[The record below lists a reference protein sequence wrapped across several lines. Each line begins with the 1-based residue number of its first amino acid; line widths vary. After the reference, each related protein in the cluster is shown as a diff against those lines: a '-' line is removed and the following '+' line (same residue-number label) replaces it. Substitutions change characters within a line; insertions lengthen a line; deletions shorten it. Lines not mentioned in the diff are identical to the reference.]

1 MEKIKIFIKNRY
13 IFFKRLYKDYLL
25 LFIKKDKLLSFN
37 IDNRIISILSSSSNN
52 ILEVLTTNSINYII
66 VDNIDI
72 IEIKSFTNNS
82 YNLYK
87 KKAYLITLSN
97 IIINKDHTSN
107 V

>member
-1 MEKIKIFIKNRY
+1 MKNRY
-13 IFFKRLYKDYLL
+13 IFFKRLYKYYLL
-25 LFIKKDKLLSFN
+25 LFTKKDKLLSFN

-66 VDNIDI
+66 VDNLDI
-72 IEIKSFTNNS
+72 IEIKSFTNNN

>member
-1 MEKIKIFIKNRY
+1 M
-13 IFFKRLYKDYLL
+13 L
-25 LFIKKDKLLSFN
+25 LFTKKDKLLSFN

-66 VDNIDI
+66 VDNLDI
-72 IEIKSFTNNS
+72 IEIKSFTNNN

>member
-1 MEKIKIFIKNRY
+1 M
-13 IFFKRLYKDYLL
+13 LL
-25 LFIKKDKLLSFN
+25 LIKKDKLLSFN

-66 VDNIDI
+66 VDNLDI
-72 IEIKSFTNNS
+72 IEIKSFTNNN

>member
-1 MEKIKIFIKNRY
+1 MKNGY
-13 IFFKRLYKDYLL
+13 LFFKRLYKDYLL
-25 LFIKKDKLLSFN
+25 LLIKKDKLLSFN
-37 IDNRIISILSSSSNN
+37 IDNRIISILFSSSNN

-66 VDNIDI
+66 VDNLDI
-72 IEIKSFTNNS
+72 IEIKSFTNNN

-87 KKAYLITLSN
+87 KKAYLIALSN

>member
-1 MEKIKIFIKNRY
+1 M
-13 IFFKRLYKDYLL
+13 L

-97 IIINKDHTSN
+97 IIINKDHTNN

>member
-1 MEKIKIFIKNRY
+1 MKNGY
-13 IFFKRLYKDYLL
+13 LFFKRLYKDYLL
-25 LFIKKDKLLSFN
+25 LLIKKDKLLSFN
-37 IDNRIISILSSSSNN
+37 IDNRIISILFSSSNN

-66 VDNIDI
+66 VDNLDI
-72 IEIKSFTNNS
+72 IEIKSFTNNN

>member
-1 MEKIKIFIKNRY
+1 MKNRY

-25 LFIKKDKLLSFN
+25 LFIKKDNLLSFN

-66 VDNIDI
+66 VDNLDI
-72 IEIKSFTNNS
+72 IEIKTFTNNS

-87 KKAYLITLSN
+87 KKAYLIAVSN

>member
-1 MEKIKIFIKNRY
+1 MTFHVDIYN

-66 VDNIDI
+66 VDNLDI
-72 IEIKSFTNNS
+72 IEIKTFTNNS

-87 KKAYLITLSN
+87 KKAYLIALSN
-97 IIINKDHTSN
+97 IIINKAHTSN

>member
-1 MEKIKIFIKNRY
+1 M
-13 IFFKRLYKDYLL
+13 LL
-25 LFIKKDKLLSFN
+25 LIKKDKLLSFN

-66 VDNIDI
+66 VDNLDI
-72 IEIKSFTNNS
+72 IEIKSFTNNN
-82 YNLYK
+82 YNFLYK

>member
-1 MEKIKIFIKNRY
+1 MTFHVDIYN

-25 LFIKKDKLLSFN
+25 LFIKKDNLLSFN

-66 VDNIDI
+66 VDNLDI
-72 IEIKSFTNNS
+72 IEIKTFTNNS

>member
-1 MEKIKIFIKNRY
+1 M
-13 IFFKRLYKDYLL
+13 L
-25 LFIKKDKLLSFN
+25 LFIKKDNLLSFN

-66 VDNIDI
+66 VDNLDI
-72 IEIKSFTNNS
+72 IEIKTFTNNS

>member
-1 MEKIKIFIKNRY
+1 M
-13 IFFKRLYKDYLL
+13 L

-66 VDNIDI
+66 VDNLDI
-72 IEIKSFTNNS
+72 IEIKTFTNNS

>member
-1 MEKIKIFIKNRY
+1 M
-13 IFFKRLYKDYLL
+13 L

-37 IDNRIISILSSSSNN
+37 IDNRIISILSSSNNN

-66 VDNIDI
+66 VDNLDI

>member
-1 MEKIKIFIKNRY
+1 M
-13 IFFKRLYKDYLL
+13 L
-25 LFIKKDKLLSFN
+25 LFTKKDKLLSFN

-66 VDNIDI
+66 VDNLDI

>member
-1 MEKIKIFIKNRY
+1 M
-13 IFFKRLYKDYLL
+13 LL
-25 LFIKKDKLLSFN
+25 IIKKDKLLSFN

-66 VDNIDI
+66 VDNLDI
-72 IEIKSFTNNS
+72 IEIKTFTNNS

>member
-1 MEKIKIFIKNRY
+1 MKNRY
-13 IFFKRLYKDYLL
+13 IFFKSLYKDYLL
-25 LFIKKDKLLSFN
+25 LFTKKDNLLSFN

-66 VDNIDI
+66 VDNLDI
-72 IEIKSFTNNS
+72 IEIKTFTNNS

>member
-1 MEKIKIFIKNRY
+1 M
-13 IFFKRLYKDYLL
+13 
-25 LFIKKDKLLSFN
+25 
-37 IDNRIISILSSSSNN
+37 LSSSSDN

-66 VDNIDI
+66 VDNLDI

-87 KKAYLITLSN
+87 KKAYLITLSS

>member
-1 MEKIKIFIKNRY
+1 MKNRY
-13 IFFKRLYKDYLL
+13 LFFKRLYKDYLL
-25 LFIKKDKLLSFN
+25 LFTKKDKLLSFN

-66 VDNIDI
+66 VDNLDI
-72 IEIKSFTNNS
+72 IEIKSFTNNN

>member
-1 MEKIKIFIKNRY
+1 MKNRY

-25 LFIKKDKLLSFN
+25 LFNKKDNLLSFN

-66 VDNIDI
+66 VDNLDI
-72 IEIKSFTNNS
+72 IEIKTFTNNS

>member
-1 MEKIKIFIKNRY
+1 M
-13 IFFKRLYKDYLL
+13 L
-25 LFIKKDKLLSFN
+25 LFTKKDKLLSFN

-66 VDNIDI
+66 VDNLDI
-72 IEIKSFTNNS
+72 IEIKSFTNNN

-87 KKAYLITLSN
+87 KKAYLTTLSN

>member
-1 MEKIKIFIKNRY
+1 MKNRY
-13 IFFKRLYKDYLL
+13 LFFKRLYKDYLL
-25 LFIKKDKLLSFN
+25 LLIKKDKLLSFN

-66 VDNIDI
+66 VDNLDI
-72 IEIKSFTNNS
+72 IEIKSFTNNN

>member
-1 MEKIKIFIKNRY
+1 M
-13 IFFKRLYKDYLL
+13 LL
-25 LFIKKDKLLSFN
+25 LIKKDKLLSFN
-37 IDNRIISILSSSSNN
+37 IDNRIISILFSSSNN

-66 VDNIDI
+66 VDNLDI
-72 IEIKSFTNNS
+72 IEIKSFTNNN

>member
-1 MEKIKIFIKNRY
+1 MKNRY

>member
-1 MEKIKIFIKNRY
+1 MTFHVDIYN

-66 VDNIDI
+66 VDNLDI
-72 IEIKSFTNNS
+72 IEIKTFTNNS

-97 IIINKDHTSN
+97 IIINKAHTSN

>member
-1 MEKIKIFIKNRY
+1 MTFHVDIYN

-25 LFIKKDKLLSFN
+25 LIIKKDKLLSFN

-66 VDNIDI
+66 VDNLDI
-72 IEIKSFTNNS
+72 IEIKTFTNNS

>member
-1 MEKIKIFIKNRY
+1 M
-13 IFFKRLYKDYLL
+13 L
-25 LFIKKDKLLSFN
+25 LFTKKDKLLSFN

-52 ILEVLTTNSINYII
+52 ILEILTTNSINYII
-66 VDNIDI
+66 VDNLDI
-72 IEIKSFTNNS
+72 IEIKSFTNNN

-87 KKAYLITLSN
+87 KKAYLVTLSN

>member
-1 MEKIKIFIKNRY
+1 MTFHVDIYN

-66 VDNIDI
+66 VDNLDI
-72 IEIKSFTNNS
+72 IEIKTFTNNS

-87 KKAYLITLSN
+87 KKSYLIALSN

>member
-1 MEKIKIFIKNRY
+1 MKNRY

-25 LFIKKDKLLSFN
+25 LFIKKDNLLSFN

-66 VDNIDI
+66 VDNLDI
-72 IEIKSFTNNS
+72 IEIKTFTNNS

>member
-1 MEKIKIFIKNRY
+1 MTFHVDIYN

-66 VDNIDI
+66 VDNLDI
-72 IEIKSFTNNS
+72 IEIKTFTNNS

>member
-1 MEKIKIFIKNRY
+1 MKNRY
-13 IFFKRLYKDYLL
+13 LFFKRLYKDYLL
-25 LFIKKDKLLSFN
+25 LFAKKDNLLSFN

-66 VDNIDI
+66 VDNLDI

>member
-1 MEKIKIFIKNRY
+1 MKNRY
-13 IFFKRLYKDYLL
+13 LFFKRLYKDYLL
-25 LFIKKDKLLSFN
+25 LLIKKDKLLSFN

-66 VDNIDI
+66 VDNLGI
-72 IEIKSFTNNS
+72 IEIKTFTNNS

-107 V
+107 VV

>member
-1 MEKIKIFIKNRY
+1 M
-13 IFFKRLYKDYLL
+13 L

-66 VDNIDI
+66 VDNPDI
-72 IEIKSFTNNS
+72 IEIKTFTNNS
-82 YNLYK
+82 YNPYK

>member
-1 MEKIKIFIKNRY
+1 M
-13 IFFKRLYKDYLL
+13 L
-25 LFIKKDKLLSFN
+25 LFTKKDKLLSFN

-66 VDNIDI
+66 VDNLDI
-72 IEIKSFTNNS
+72 IEIKSFTNNN

-97 IIINKDHTSN
+97 III
-107 V
+107 

>member
-1 MEKIKIFIKNRY
+1 MKNRY

-66 VDNIDI
+66 VDNLDI
-72 IEIKSFTNNS
+72 IEIKTFTNNS

-97 IIINKDHTSN
+97 IIINKAHTSN

>member
-1 MEKIKIFIKNRY
+1 M
-13 IFFKRLYKDYLL
+13 L

-37 IDNRIISILSSSSNN
+37 IDNRIISILSSSNNN

-66 VDNIDI
+66 VDNLDI

-97 IIINKDHTSN
+97 IIINKDHTIN

>member
-1 MEKIKIFIKNRY
+1 MTFHVDIYN

-25 LFIKKDKLLSFN
+25 LFTKKDKLLSFN

-66 VDNIDI
+66 VDNLDI
-72 IEIKSFTNNS
+72 IEIKKFTNNI

>member
-1 MEKIKIFIKNRY
+1 M
-13 IFFKRLYKDYLL
+13 L

-66 VDNIDI
+66 VDNLDI

>member
-1 MEKIKIFIKNRY
+1 M
-13 IFFKRLYKDYLL
+13 L